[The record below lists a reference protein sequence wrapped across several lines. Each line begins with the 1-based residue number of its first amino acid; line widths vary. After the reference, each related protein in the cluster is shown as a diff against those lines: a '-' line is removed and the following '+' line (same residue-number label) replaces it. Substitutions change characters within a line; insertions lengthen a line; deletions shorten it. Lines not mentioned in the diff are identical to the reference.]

1 MYEIPGNAT
10 TFERR
15 PSRRRRRIL
24 RILLAVSLAAA
35 AAAAVFGVPA
45 LYRSVRARN
54 PEIPSEDS
62 ILAAWNAKDYD
73 EVLALCGE
81 GLERFPLDPFRL
93 VLRGFASFYRG
104 VGETDGEVRLRYM
117 DDAVFS
123 LRKALT
129 SQSVPFRGQVDYV
142 LGKAYYHK
150 GPYYMDEAVRYL
162 ETAILESENRGE
174 PPPQDIL
181 EYSAVAYSV
190 LGDPARSV
198 AAFEKALAR
207 GKTDLLLLAA
217 ARAYDL
223 NGQKDKAEISALDA
237 LSLTEDSLV
246 REKARFLLGA
256 LYMERKDYGL
266 AEEQYNL
273 VLEMNP
279 ESADAL
285 YHLGL
290 IWQEKGDPVRAR
302 AAWRKAV
309 SLDPMHTAARQKLAE
324 RI

>member
-1 MYEIPGNAT
+1 MYEIPGNSAI
-10 TFERR
+10 FERR
-15 PSRRRRRIL
+15 PSRRRKRLL
-24 RILLAVSLAAA
+24 RVILAVSLV
-35 AAAAVFGVPA
+35 AAVGVTAFGVPA

-54 PEIPSEDS
+54 PEIPSEES

-73 EVLALCGE
+73 GVLSLSGE
-81 GLERFPLDPFRL
+81 GLARIPLDPFRL
-93 VLRGFASFYRG
+93 VLSGFASFYRG
-104 VGETDGEVRLRYM
+104 VGESDGEIRLKYM
-117 DDAVFS
+117 DDAIFS

-129 SQSVPFRGQVDYV
+129 FPSVPFRSQVDYV
-142 LGKAYYHK
+142 LGKAYYQK
-150 GPYYMDEAVRYL
+150 GPYYMDEAVRFL
-162 ETAILESENRGE
+162 DAAIQDSETRGE

-181 EYSAVAYSV
+181 EYSAVAYSI
-190 LGDPARSV
+190 LGEPVRSV

-256 LYMERKDYGL
+256 LYLERKDFKL

-273 VLEMNP
+273 ILEMNP
-279 ESADAL
+279 ESADAH